1 MMYVDMRRVVVYV
14 DVRRVGID
22 MRCVVVYVDMS
33 IMIYIVCSRCVGIDM
48 RRVMIYVD
56 MRRQY
61 RYEACCGIRRYE
73 ACYDR
78 YEAII

>member
-1 MMYVDMRRVVVYV
+1 VVSV
-14 DVRRVGID
+14 
-22 MRCVVVYVDMS
+22 
-33 IMIYIVCSRCVGIDM
+33 DM
-48 RRVMIYVD
+48 RRVMID
-56 MRRQY
+56 MRLSYSIR